1 MRRPPAAR
9 PLPLVPRWLL
19 ISGGAL
25 VLLGVATLALRWYAG
40 RRAVQALIVPA
51 KADSTTPGS
60 LGVPYTDLQIPSGAH
75 TIHAWWVR
83 AAAPATAAAA
93 SHSSGTRRS
102 AAAAAPAASPAPAV
116 LLFHGNRTSLARQ
129 AGIQQVLYRA
139 GISSLAFDYS
149 GFGTSGGSPEPEA
162 LRRDA
167 RAAAAVFN
175 DSAKSASRRI
185 LLGTSLGA
193 AVLLDA
199 ITDLEPGCDGVVL
212 VGPFTSAR
220 DLAVLRGRVP
230 RWLAWLVPD
239 LYDNVAA
246 IRHLTKPVLIV
257 VSVRDSLF
265 PIAGADRL
273 FAAAA
278 EPKRLAKLEHTGH
291 DAYLATDES
300 WRPVIA
306 FIKQGLD

>member
-19 ISGGAL
+19 VVVVVCIVLGA
-25 VLLGVATLALRWYAG
+25 GTLALRWYAG
-40 RRAVQALIVPA
+40 GRAARALIVPGT
-51 KADSTTPGS
+51 ADSTTPAS
-60 LGVPYTDLQIPSGAH
+60 LGVPYADLQIPSGDH
-75 TIHAWWVR
+75 TLHAWWVR
-83 AAAPATAAAA
+83 AGRPDTAHA
-93 SHSSGTRRS
+93 
-102 AAAAAPAASPAPAV
+102 AAAAAPPATPAV
-116 LLFHGNRTSLARQ
+116 LLFHGNRTSLAQQ
-129 AGIQQVLYRA
+129 AGVQQVLYRA

-149 GFGTSGGSPEPEA
+149 GFGTSGGTPSPRA

-167 RAAAAVFN
+167 RAAFAVFT
-175 DSAKSASRRI
+175 DSARGASRRI

-193 AVLLDA
+193 AVLLDV
-199 ITDLEPGCDGVVL
+199 ITDLERGSDGVVL

-220 DLAVLRGRVP
+220 DLAVRRRGVP
-230 RWLAWLVPD
+230 HWLTWLMPD

-246 IRHLTKPVLIV
+246 VRPLTKPLLIV
-257 VSVRDSLF
+257 ASVQDSVF

-273 FAAAA
+273 FAAAS
-278 EPKRLAKLEHTGH
+278 EPKRLVRLEHTGH

-306 FIKQGLD
+306 FIKQGPE

>member
-9 PLPLVPRWLL
+9 PLPLVPRWSL
-19 ISGGAL
+19 ISVAAL

-40 RRAVQALIVPA
+40 RRAAQALIVPA
-51 KADSTTPGS
+51 KADSTTPMS
-60 LGVPYTDLQIPSGAH
+60 LGIPYADLQLRSGD
-75 TIHAWWVR
+75 HAWWVH
-83 AAAPATAAAA
+83 APAP
-93 SHSSGTRRS
+93 
-102 AAAAAPAASPAPAV
+102 AAAAARANKGRRPAASAAPTASPAPPAPAV
-116 LLFHGNRTSLARQ
+116 LLFHGNRTSLAQQ
-129 AGIQQVLYRA
+129 AGVQQVLYRA

-149 GFGTSGGSPEPEA
+149 GFGTSAGSPDPDA
-162 LRRDA
+162 LRQDA
-167 RAAAAVFN
+167 RAAVAAFN

-220 DLAVLRGRVP
+220 DLAVLRGRAP

-239 LYDNVAA
+239 LYDNIAA

-257 VSVRDSLF
+257 ASVRDSVF
-265 PIAGADRL
+265 PIAGADQL

-278 EPKRLAKLEHTGH
+278 EPKRLARLEHTGH

-306 FIKQGLD
+306 FIRQGTD